1 MQSSS
6 DNLLLRDEMPW
17 QVPFPREMSGLP
29 ILLLVGGDR
38 LGRGWKAHLETS
50 SLWLNSEVAPPPTLP
65 HPSLL
70 SHLFLPSPVC
80 PPPLLL
86 PTPPSH
92 FRILSFWCI
101 PPHHPFALCP
111 SLSLLTSHY
120 GKSPVYALG
129 KKSPMTPIL
138 WLSPGLFGGLSS
150 E

>member
-86 PTPPSH
+86 PTPPFPLQDSL
-92 FRILSFWCI
+92 ILVHS
-101 PPHHPFALCP
+101 PPPPICPLSLPVIVDISLWKVP
-111 SLSLLTSHY
+111 SLCFRQKKPHDSYTLALSW
-120 GKSPVYALG
+120 PVRRPV
-129 KKSPMTPIL
+129 K
-138 WLSPGLFGGLSS
+138 
-150 E
+150 